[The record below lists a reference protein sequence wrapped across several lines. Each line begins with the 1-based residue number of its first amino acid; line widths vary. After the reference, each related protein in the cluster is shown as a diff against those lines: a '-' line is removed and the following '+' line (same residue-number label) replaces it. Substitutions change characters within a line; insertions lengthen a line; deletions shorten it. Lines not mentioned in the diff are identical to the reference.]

1 MLVSMRRDQ
10 QEAAVGAIRQLAEAG
25 FRVIA
30 TTGTADTFEKEGI
43 EVVRVNKAH
52 QASPN
57 TVECIESGEVDMVIN
72 TVDADPQAISDSYSL
87 RRAALQRGIPY
98 CTTLAAARASSDA
111 IRALAQESIG
121 VRALQEIHAKL

>member
-1 MLVSMRRDQ
+1 MES
-10 QEAAVGAIRQLAEAG
+10 
-25 FRVIA
+25 
-30 TTGTADTFEKEGI
+30 
-43 EVVRVNKAH
+43 
-52 QASPN
+52 
-57 TVECIESGEVDMVIN
+57 IESGEVDMVIN

>member
-57 TVECIESGEVDMVIN
+57 TVESIESGEVDMVIN